1 MDGPY
6 PPKSYYITTGHNGET
21 CGSVFWIWIN
31 HRLMQLYPGEEKY
44 AGEIEEAVV
53 NIMLACRTEGGHTR
67 YHNRLQGRKEEGL
80 NQNTC
85 CEVSSTNLISSLPEY
100 IYMTAPGMVYVN
112 LFFDSALDHGG
123 FRLRLET
130 DFPRSGGVRLRIQS
144 PGDYEIRVRIPAWVP
159 GDLPLLVNGK
169 EALRAR
175 GGTYAALRR
184 SWQEG
189 DGISFDLPF
198 TLRAAEYSGFDQS
211 ESGKSRYALYC
222 GPVLLALTGNCS
234 AHAALAERDIPSLA
248 FPPEELE
255 QHLIPRG
262 KLEFAVKDNPA
273 CRLIPYYAVKDE
285 AFTCFPVMGP
295 LSGGF

>member
-67 YHNRLQGRKEEGL
+67 YHNRLQGKKEAGL

-85 CEVSSTNLISSLPEY
+85 CEVSSTNLISSIPEY
-100 IYMTAPGMVYVN
+100 IYMIAEGAVYVN
-112 LFFDSALDHGG
+112 LFLNSELDHRG

-130 DFPRSGGVRLRIQS
+130 DFPRSGGVRLRIKS
-144 PGDYEIRVRIPAWVP
+144 PGDYELRIRIPAWVA
-159 GDLPLLVNGK
+159 GALPILVNGE
-169 EALRAR
+169 EALRAQ
-175 GGTYAALRR
+175 GGTYAGLRR

-189 DGISFDLPF
+189 DRISFDLPF
-198 TLRAAEYSGFDQS
+198 TLRTAEYTGFDQD
-211 ESGKSRYALYC
+211 EGNRSRCAFYC
-222 GPVLLALTGNCS
+222 GPVLLALTGNF
-234 AHAALAERDIPSLA
+234 AETGTPCLTLS
-248 FPPEELE
+248 PKEPEKD
-255 QHLIPRG
+255 LIPQGNLQFTVRN
-262 KLEFAVKDNPA
+262 NPG
-273 CRLIPYYAVKDE
+273 CRFIPYYAVQE
-285 AFTCFPVMGP
+285 EVFSCFPCTVPGP
-295 LSGGF
+295 